1 MKFPKILLTGLLL
14 IALTQTTTTFANE
27 RDDTLERFRI
37 TELMYKYALYHN
49 LTEPEEYASL
59 FTEDGEFGPVKG
71 RAALIAM
78 AKDDRAKYNPGAAD
92 GKRSFMVMR
101 TIITNPVVT
110 LNRDGTASGICY
122 LQIVVQK
129 KGVGPQILAQGRY
142 EDKYKKEHGEWK
154 IAHRDTFLDMT
165 NMDLAKEI
173 GVVK

>member
-1 MKFPKILLTGLLL
+1 VKFTKTLLSGLLL
-14 IALTQTTTTFANE
+14 TALLQVTCAYANE
-27 RDDTLERFRI
+27 HDDTLDRFRI

-49 LTEPEEYASL
+49 LTEPEEYASV

-78 AKDDRAKYNPGAAD
+78 AKDDRAKYNPGAVD

-110 LNRDGTASGICY
+110 LNSDGTASGICY
-122 LQIVVQK
+122 MQIVVQK

-142 EDKYKKEHGEWK
+142 EDKYRKEHGEWK

-173 GVVK
+173 GVIK

>member
-1 MKFPKILLTGLLL
+1 MKFSKLLLAGLLL
-14 IALTQTTTTFANE
+14 VQMQAIPAFADE
-27 RDDTLERFRI
+27 RADTLDRFLI

-59 FTEDGEFGPVKG
+59 FTKDGEFGPVKG
-71 RAALIAM
+71 RDALIAM

-122 LQIVVQK
+122 MQIVVQK
-129 KGVGPQILAQGRY
+129 KGVGPEILAQGRY
-142 EDKYKKEHGEWK
+142 EDKYRKEHGEWK

-165 NMDLAKEI
+165 NMDLAREV
-173 GVVK
+173 GVIK

>member
-1 MKFPKILLTGLLL
+1 VTRRRGMRMMVVVPAFAERNQRHPPVVARI
-14 IALTQTTTTFANE
+14 IAGV
-27 RDDTLERFRI
+27 
-37 TELMYKYALYHN
+37 
-49 LTEPEEYASL
+49 EPAPAPHVRRGVDQPS
-59 FTEDGEFGPVKG
+59 G
-71 RAALIAM
+71 M
-78 AKDDRAKYNPGAAD
+78 QSKYNPDAAD